1 MEVLIYLQTD
11 RKEDAMN
18 ILITNIGRRGYL
30 VDFIKENA
38 DFKGKVFVSD
48 CDNTA
53 SGLYGTNDG
62 FFILPKPVENE
73 ILYVKSL
80 INVCKQ
86 NNIDAVLPVIDPEIY
101 ILSNYR
107 SNFSEEG
114 IKVIVS
120 DRRVLDVCF
129 NKIKMN
135 EFLEHIGVLYP
146 KTYDTIQNFKS
157 ALEQGVIEFPVILKP
172 IYGSGSI
179 ETCIVKD
186 IRQLEILFHDGMII
200 QQRISGI
207 EYGCDIFN
215 TFEGKTIRCVIKKK
229 IAMRSG
235 ETDKSITVKNENVK
249 KVALYLGKKLGHI
262 ANLDCDMIE
271 EGENVYVIDLNPR
284 FGGGYPATH
293 LSGVNLL
300 SILIKLLE
308 GKDVEPEYDDYKENL
323 LVMKDISLKSVV
335 LD

>member
-1 MEVLIYLQTD
+1 
-11 RKEDAMN
+11 MN

-120 DRRVLDVCF
+120 DRRVLDICF

-157 ALEQGVIEFPVILKP
+157 ALEQG
-172 IYGSGSI
+172 G
-179 ETCIVKD
+179 
-186 IRQLEILFHDGMII
+186 
-200 QQRISGI
+200 
-207 EYGCDIFN
+207 N
-215 TFEGKTIRCVIKKK
+215 
-229 IAMRSG
+229 
-235 ETDKSITVKNENVK
+235 
-249 KVALYLGKKLGHI
+249 
-262 ANLDCDMIE
+262 
-271 EGENVYVIDLNPR
+271 
-284 FGGGYPATH
+284 
-293 LSGVNLL
+293 
-300 SILIKLLE
+300 
-308 GKDVEPEYDDYKENL
+308 
-323 LVMKDISLKSVV
+323 
-335 LD
+335 